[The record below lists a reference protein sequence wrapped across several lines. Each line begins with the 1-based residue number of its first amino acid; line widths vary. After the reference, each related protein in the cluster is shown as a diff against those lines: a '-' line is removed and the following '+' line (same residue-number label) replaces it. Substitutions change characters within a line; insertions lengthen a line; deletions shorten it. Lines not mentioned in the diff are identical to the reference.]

1 LKNNQSPRS
10 GRQTNHHDRRLVIA
24 SAAARFAGSTIIFV
38 FILRLAPRNCSS
50 LQRLC
55 NFENLFGSCPPEYI
69 LRHHSPTNCAGR
81 IDKELCWP
89 RNVCALFSLTRMNQI
104 IAANCL
110 EFWIRKKS
118 KSVSGFLQH
127 VLAIDLRTINTDRN
141 RTDSRL
147 RKRLQ
152 IVFDTPQL
160 GVT

>member
-1 LKNNQSPRS
+1 MKNNQSRPS

-24 SAAARFAGSTIIFV
+24 SAAAASRAQLIFV
-38 FILRLAPRNCSS
+38 FVQSRAPGNCSS

-55 NFENLFGSCPPEYI
+55 NFENLFGSCPLEYI

-81 IDKELCWP
+81 IDKELCRP
-89 RNVCALFSLTRMNQI
+89 CHVCALFSLTRMNQI

-110 EFWIRKKS
+110 EFWIGKKS

-147 RKRLQ
+147 SKRWQ